1 MALLAIPFWIV
12 TGLRCGPTSRSSL
25 AQPLRSFWSF
35 AGLFA
40 IGAMGGG
47 DVKMI
52 GAVMLWIP
60 LPLFM
65 PMLTIMAI
73 GGGILSAVMLIHMKL
88 RPSDKP
94 VEVPYGVAIAAQ
106 AFGRFTNNIL
116 TSFRLSVQPEGKAR
130 PSLVGAGGRQIV
142 MDTRKIMLIVG
153 ALVIAISAAFGVNQ
167 MMRGAAAPQAR
178 AAAAPEITGPMILVA
193 TRQLPVGTIVG
204 PDSFRFQPWPKE
216 LVEKAYFLKD
226 KTDVNTL
233 VGTVVRYP
241 ITAGQPLTQGAL
253 VHPDDRGFLAAAL
266 GPGMRAVTVKVSQE
280 QGVAGFVFPGDRVDV
295 VLAQTI
301 AVQEGS
307 SYPDKQIF
315 TAETIVRNV
324 RVLATDQRYDAE
336 DETGKTPVRTFGSVT
351 LEATPEIAE
360 KIAVAQ
366 DMGKL
371 SLALRPLAESTG
383 DLDAAIASGAKSTFR
398 PRAVQPQKRRCWPKW
413 PRVRPPAA
421 RR

>member
-1 MALLAIPFWIV
+1 
-12 TGLRCGPTSRSSL
+12 
-25 AQPLRSFWSF
+25 
-35 AGLFA
+35 
-40 IGAMGGG
+40 
-47 DVKMI
+47 
-52 GAVMLWIP
+52 
-60 LPLFM
+60 
-65 PMLTIMAI
+65 
-73 GGGILSAVMLIHMKL
+73 
-88 RPSDKP
+88 
-94 VEVPYGVAIAAQ
+94 
-106 AFGRFTNNIL
+106 
-116 TSFRLSVQPEGKAR
+116 
-130 PSLVGAGGRQIV
+130 

-153 ALVIAISAAFGVNQ
+153 ALVIAIGAAFGVNQ

-216 LVEKAYFLKD
+216 LVEKAYFMKD

-301 AVQEGS
+301 AVEEGS
-307 SYPDKQIF
+307 TFPDKQIF

-324 RVLATDQRYDAE
+324 RILATDQRYDAE

-371 SLALRPLAESTG
+371 SLALRPLAESAG
-383 DLDAAIASGAKSTFR
+383 ELDAAIASGDINVPAKGGSVAEKRMLADAAARPVASRSTVTTGGDVSRFWIPVR
-398 PRAVQPQKRRCWPKW
+398 GRVSAPRAPQATMNEGGPAPSMGGRSVSGPVV
-413 PRVRPPAA
+413 RVTRGDRMTEVPVGGK
-421 RR
+421 

>member
-1 MALLAIPFWIV
+1 
-12 TGLRCGPTSRSSL
+12 
-25 AQPLRSFWSF
+25 
-35 AGLFA
+35 
-40 IGAMGGG
+40 
-47 DVKMI
+47 
-52 GAVMLWIP
+52 
-60 LPLFM
+60 
-65 PMLTIMAI
+65 
-73 GGGILSAVMLIHMKL
+73 
-88 RPSDKP
+88 
-94 VEVPYGVAIAAQ
+94 
-106 AFGRFTNNIL
+106 
-116 TSFRLSVQPEGKAR
+116 
-130 PSLVGAGGRQIV
+130 

-153 ALVIAISAAFGVNQ
+153 ALVIAISAAFGVNL
-167 MMRGAAAPQAR
+167 MMRGAATPQAR
-178 AAAAPEITGPMILVA
+178 AAAAPDITGPMILVA

-216 LVEKAYFLKD
+216 LVEKAYFMKD

-301 AVQEGS
+301 SVEEGS
-307 SYPDKQIF
+307 SFPDKQIF

-324 RVLATDQRYDAE
+324 RILATDQRYDAE

-371 SLALRPLAESTG
+371 SLALRPLAESAG
-383 DLDAAIASGAKSTFR
+383 ELDAAIASGDINVPAKGGS
-398 PRAVQPQKRRCWPKW
+398 AAEKRMLAEA
-413 PRVRPPAA
+413 AA
-421 RR
+421 RPVASRSTVTTGGDVSRFWIPVRGRVNSSRAPQAAMNGGGSMPSNGGAVSVPTGPVVRVTRGDKMTEVPVGGK

>member
-1 MALLAIPFWIV
+1 
-12 TGLRCGPTSRSSL
+12 
-25 AQPLRSFWSF
+25 
-35 AGLFA
+35 
-40 IGAMGGG
+40 
-47 DVKMI
+47 
-52 GAVMLWIP
+52 
-60 LPLFM
+60 
-65 PMLTIMAI
+65 
-73 GGGILSAVMLIHMKL
+73 
-88 RPSDKP
+88 
-94 VEVPYGVAIAAQ
+94 
-106 AFGRFTNNIL
+106 
-116 TSFRLSVQPEGKAR
+116 
-130 PSLVGAGGRQIV
+130 

-153 ALVIAISAAFGVNQ
+153 ALVIAIGAAFGVNQ

-178 AAAAPEITGPMILVA
+178 AAAAPDISGPTILVA

-266 GPGMRAVTVKVSQE
+266 GPGMRAITVKVSQE

-295 VLAQTI
+295 VLTQTI
-301 AVQEGS
+301 SVEEGS
-307 SYPDKQIF
+307 SFPDKQIV
-315 TAETIVRNV
+315 TAETIIRNV
-324 RVLATDQRYDAE
+324 RILATDQRYDAE

-371 SLALRPLAESTG
+371 SLALRPLAESAG
-383 DLDAAIASGAKSTFR
+383 ELDAAIASGDINVPAKGGSAAEKRMLAEAAARPVASRSSVTTGGDVSRFWIPVR
-398 PRAVQPQKRRCWPKW
+398 GRVSAPPRAAQGSMGGGGSTPSVEGRSVSGPVV
-413 PRVRPPAA
+413 RVTRGDKMTEVPVGGK
-421 RR
+421 

>member
-1 MALLAIPFWIV
+1 
-12 TGLRCGPTSRSSL
+12 
-25 AQPLRSFWSF
+25 
-35 AGLFA
+35 
-40 IGAMGGG
+40 
-47 DVKMI
+47 
-52 GAVMLWIP
+52 
-60 LPLFM
+60 
-65 PMLTIMAI
+65 
-73 GGGILSAVMLIHMKL
+73 
-88 RPSDKP
+88 
-94 VEVPYGVAIAAQ
+94 
-106 AFGRFTNNIL
+106 
-116 TSFRLSVQPEGKAR
+116 
-130 PSLVGAGGRQIV
+130 

-153 ALVIAISAAFGVNQ
+153 ALVIAIGAAFGVNQ
-167 MMRGAAAPQAR
+167 MMRGASTPEAR
-178 AAAAPEITGPMILVA
+178 AAAAPNANGPMILVA
-193 TRQLPVGTIVG
+193 TRQLPLGTIIG

-226 KTDVNTL
+226 KTDANSL

-295 VLAQTI
+295 VLS
-301 AVQEGS
+301 QEIRIRAGS
-307 SYPDKQIF
+307 SYPDDQLF

-366 DMGKL
+366 NMGRL
-371 SLALRPLAESTG
+371 SLALRPLAESAG
-383 DLDAAIASGAKSTFR
+383 DLDAAIASGEVNVPTKGGTAAEKKMMAEAAGR
-398 PRAVQPQKRRCWPKW
+398 PSSGRGSATTGGDVSRFWVPVSGRVQA
-413 PRVRPPAA
+413 PRQEQNNNYYGGRSAPSMGGAAPAA
-421 RR
+421 PSGPVVRVTRGDKMTEVPVGGK

>member
-1 MALLAIPFWIV
+1 
-12 TGLRCGPTSRSSL
+12 
-25 AQPLRSFWSF
+25 
-35 AGLFA
+35 
-40 IGAMGGG
+40 
-47 DVKMI
+47 
-52 GAVMLWIP
+52 
-60 LPLFM
+60 
-65 PMLTIMAI
+65 
-73 GGGILSAVMLIHMKL
+73 
-88 RPSDKP
+88 
-94 VEVPYGVAIAAQ
+94 
-106 AFGRFTNNIL
+106 
-116 TSFRLSVQPEGKAR
+116 
-130 PSLVGAGGRQIV
+130 

-153 ALVIAISAAFGVNQ
+153 ALVIAIGAAFGVNQ
-167 MMRGAAAPQAR
+167 MMRGSSAPAAR
-178 AAAAPEITGPMILVA
+178 AAAAPDINGPMILVA
-193 TRQLPVGTIVG
+193 TRQLPSGTIIG

-226 KTDVNTL
+226 KTDVQNL

-295 VLAQTI
+295 VLAQKLS
-301 AVQEGS
+301 VKEGS
-307 SYPDKQIF
+307 AYPDDELY

-366 DMGKL
+366 NMGQL
-371 SLALRPLAESTG
+371 SLALRPLAENSG
-383 DLDAAIASGAKSTFR
+383 DLEAAIASGEVNVPAGGGTAAEKKMLAEAAARPTSAKSSATTGGDVSRFWVPVR
-398 PRAVQPQKRRCWPKW
+398 GRVSAPRQPQQQQQSYSGAP
-413 PRVRPPAA
+413 VSMGPAA
-421 RR
+421 PQGPVVRVTRGDKVTEITVGGK

>member
-1 MALLAIPFWIV
+1 
-12 TGLRCGPTSRSSL
+12 
-25 AQPLRSFWSF
+25 
-35 AGLFA
+35 
-40 IGAMGGG
+40 
-47 DVKMI
+47 
-52 GAVMLWIP
+52 
-60 LPLFM
+60 
-65 PMLTIMAI
+65 
-73 GGGILSAVMLIHMKL
+73 
-88 RPSDKP
+88 
-94 VEVPYGVAIAAQ
+94 
-106 AFGRFTNNIL
+106 
-116 TSFRLSVQPEGKAR
+116 
-130 PSLVGAGGRQIV
+130 
-142 MDTRKIMLIVG
+142 MDMRKIMLIVG
-153 ALVIAISAAFGVNQ
+153 ALVIAVSAAFGVNL
-167 MMRGAAAPQAR
+167 MMRGSSTPPAR
-178 AAAAPEITGPMILVA
+178 AAAAPEISGPMILVA
-193 TRQLPVGTIVG
+193 TRQLPVGTIIG
-204 PDSFRFQPWPKE
+204 PDSFRFQPWPTE

-295 VLAQTI
+295 LLSQEISVK
-301 AVQEGS
+301 EGS
-307 SYPDKQIF
+307 AYPDDQLF

-366 DMGKL
+366 NMGRL

-383 DLDAAIASGAKSTFR
+383 DLESAIASGEIDVPAKGGTVAERKMLAEAAAR
-398 PRAVQPQKRRCWPKW
+398 PTASRSSATTGGDVSRFWVPVRGRVTAPRQPQQQSMADA
-413 PRVRPPAA
+413 PAA
-421 RR
+421 AYGGTAQAAPRGPVVRVTRGDKTTEVPVGGK